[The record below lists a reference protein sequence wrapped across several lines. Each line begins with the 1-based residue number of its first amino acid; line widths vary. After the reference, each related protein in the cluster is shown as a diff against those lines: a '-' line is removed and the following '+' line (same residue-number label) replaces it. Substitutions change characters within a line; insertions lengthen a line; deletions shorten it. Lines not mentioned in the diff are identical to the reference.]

1 MQILRNVLCVVYF
14 KRHGTYRWVKFLD
27 EISLLQTINLSKL
40 TEKERAAFMLNLY
53 HAMVLHGSV
62 VIGPPAAWNTWNYF
76 FNSITYLLSYEVVS
90 IAEMEYNIIRYC
102 TFQAFYIRITVTY
115 FCVSVCLSVCVMK

>member
-1 MQILRNVLCVVYF
+1 MQSLLNVLYIYGSFKKCVLL
-14 KRHGTYRWVKFLD
+14 RWVKFLD

-53 HAMVLHGSV
+53 HAMVLHGCV

-76 FNSITYLLSYEVVS
+76 FNNITYLVSYEVVS
-90 IAEMEYNIIRYC
+90 IAEMEYNIIRYR
-102 TFQAFYIRITVTY
+102 TFSKYSLLRFTIVLG
-115 FCVSVCLSVCVMK
+115 SLSVWE